1 LNSGFHYSNRNEE
14 MNKRTLIAGVIAAAI
29 AGLLAQDRIIIE
41 ITGMGGKGAI
51 AVPDLRGAGAA
62 QPLMGAFNTTLWN
75 ELDQSGLFR
84 MVPKTLYPLQV
95 PQQPQEW
102 QTAPP
107 APAKPVRRGAKP
119 TPPGP
124 PSGLN
129 MTSWSGPPVN
139 ATYMTMGYGAEQG
152 GRLVLFGW
160 FYNVAQPEGAAA
172 QVFGKIYNGT
182 LDEAG
187 AKQVAREFAAD
198 ILKQF
203 GATSLMGTKIIYVSK
218 RGNVKEI
225 WSMDYDGTNQRQITK
240 YGSICTMPAVS
251 PDGTQVAFTTFV
263 RNKPEIMIHSLE
275 TLRNLRFYNQNASMN
290 AQPSFFPDGKS
301 MVFSSTAHGAYP
313 QIYVADVTG
322 ANLRRITDSR
332 AIDVEPK
339 VNPKTGNEIVFVS
352 GRSGPQQ
359 IYKMNSEGTDIVRLS
374 DGEGEAA
381 NPAWHPGGQHIAFAW
396 TRGFEPGNF
405 NIFVMDVATRQY
417 VQLTHGA
424 GRNENPTWAPD
435 GKHLVFSSRKGGS
448 TQIYTMLADGT
459 QVKQLTTQG
468 DNTMPVWSK

>member
-1 LNSGFHYSNRNEE
+1 
-14 MNKRTLIAGVIAAAI
+14 
-29 AGLLAQDRIIIE
+29 
-41 ITGMGGKGAI
+41 
-51 AVPDLRGAGAA
+51 
-62 QPLMGAFNTTLWN
+62 
-75 ELDQSGLFR
+75 
-84 MVPKTLYPLQV
+84 
-95 PQQPQEW
+95 
-102 QTAPP
+102 
-107 APAKPVRRGAKP
+107 
-119 TPPGP
+119 
-124 PSGLN
+124 
-129 MTSWSGPPVN
+129 
-139 ATYMTMGYGAEQG
+139 
-152 GRLVLFGW
+152 
-160 FYNVAQPEGAAA
+160 
-172 QVFGKIYNGT
+172 
-182 LDEAG
+182 
-187 AKQVAREFAAD
+187 
-198 ILKQF
+198 
-203 GATSLMGTKIIYVSK
+203 
-218 RGNVKEI
+218 
-225 WSMDYDGTNQRQITK
+225 
-240 YGSICTMPAVS
+240 
-251 PDGTQVAFTTFV
+251 V